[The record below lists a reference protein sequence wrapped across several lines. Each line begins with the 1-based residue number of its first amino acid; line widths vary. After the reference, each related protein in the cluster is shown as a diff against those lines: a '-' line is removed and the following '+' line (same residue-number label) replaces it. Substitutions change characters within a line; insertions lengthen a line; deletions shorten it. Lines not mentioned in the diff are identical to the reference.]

1 MKKREEAWL
10 KIDDLAKQNP
20 TFDEIAATLTN
31 YDDQFLMFFSTFNM
45 VDDDDILLGEEDL
58 LPVTSN
64 TASSVDKCD
73 TQVNC

>member
-20 TFDEIAATLTN
+20 TFDEIADTLSN
-31 YDDQFLMFFSTFNM
+31 YDDQFFMFFSALNM
-45 VDDDDILLGEEDL
+45 MDDDDILLGEDDL

-64 TASSVDKCD
+64 TVSSVDKCD
-73 TQVNC
+73 TQVI